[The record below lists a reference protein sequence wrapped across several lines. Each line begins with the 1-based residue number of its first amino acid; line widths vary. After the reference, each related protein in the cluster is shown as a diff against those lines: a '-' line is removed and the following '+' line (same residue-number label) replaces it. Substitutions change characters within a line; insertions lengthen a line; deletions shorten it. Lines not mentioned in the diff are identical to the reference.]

1 MLKKNKLLL
10 LELENEI
17 NILRYH
23 IELLTKLFPKIIKE
37 NNNIRESTASEI
49 NRICTEINI
58 ITNQRN
64 FLVNNIKNITKK

>member
-64 FLVNNIKNITKK
+64 FLENNG

>member
-10 LELENEI
+10 LEVENEI

-23 IELLTKLFPKIIKE
+23 IELLTKIFPKIIKE

-49 NRICTEINI
+49 NRI
-58 ITNQRN
+58 
-64 FLVNNIKNITKK
+64 